1 MDAATL
7 LTAFA
12 GGAFGAAIGAL
23 ASFIFCGIALIAGI
37 SIVLAGGSPAF
48 LDVVANGPLFG
59 PHVAFAGG
67 VAAAAYAMRREH
79 ITDGKDIAFSLAE
92 LGRAGPLLIGGLF
105 GLAGQ
110 TAMGLW
116 GDTLNQYTNATA
128 LIVVVLGV
136 AARLLFGHHGLF
148 GHLPPG
154 TSLRRRFRP
163 TADEAWVPH
172 QSRMSQ
178 AALLGVVAGLPASYA
193 TLALA
198 EARPEL
204 GSAAVGLGFAVSAVS
219 LGFAAVGKGVPVTHH
234 MTLTAATAA
243 HLSGS
248 VLVGAAVGGAAGL
261 LGEFWART
269 VQNHGDTHIDP
280 PAGAIWTLTSVVLA
294 AHALT

>member
-1 MDAATL
+1 MDAPTL

-23 ASFIFCGIALIAGI
+23 ASFIFCGMALIAGI
-37 SIVLAGGSPAF
+37 SIVLAGGSPTF

-67 VAAAAYAMRREH
+67 AAAAAYAMRRKH

-92 LGRAGPLLIGGLF
+92 LGKAGPLLIGGVF

-110 TAMGLW
+110 TIMGLW
-116 GDTLNQYTNATA
+116 GSTLNQYTNATA

-136 AARLLFGHHGLF
+136 VARLLFGHRGLF
-148 GHLPPG
+148 GHPPHG
-154 TSLRRRFRP
+154 TTLRRRFSP

-172 QSRMSQ
+172 QCRMSQ
-178 AALLGVVAGLPASYA
+178 AALLGVVAGLLASYA

-198 EARPEL
+198 EAQPEL
-204 GSAAVGLGFAVSAVS
+204 GSATVGLGFAVSAVS

-234 MTLTAATAA
+234 MTLTAATGAY
-243 HLSGS
+243 LSGS
-248 VLVGAAVGGAAGL
+248 LLVGAVVGGAAGL
-261 LGEFWART
+261 LGEFWARAI
-269 VQNHGDTHIDP
+269 QNHGDTHIDP
-280 PAGAIWTLTSVVLA
+280 PAGAIWTLTSIVLA
-294 AHALT
+294 THALI